1 MKRPAESTRIR
12 ETGAKGNLFDAYLW
26 LLQKL
31 ASTLLP
37 NVADQFRV
45 GQASTRKVTLKGPR
59 ADVELCRHSLERRM
73 TFWQQASD
81 CEPHFIHG
89 RTNSCSS
96 EHSNNSMYP
105 HFRK

>member
-26 LLQKL
+26 PLQKL

-45 GQASTRKVTLKGPR
+45 GQTGRRQLTLQGPR

-73 TFWQQASD
+73 TFRQ
-81 CEPHFIHG
+81 
-89 RTNSCSS
+89 
-96 EHSNNSMYP
+96 
-105 HFRK
+105 